1 VNTTYINKNKWF
13 WAWQD
18 EKEEAWLSEMAREGL
33 HLEAVSL
40 GRYKFQKGEPADY
53 VYRLDYQSL
62 RSKDKESYLQLF
74 EDTGWE
80 HVGEMSGWRYF
91 RIQAG
96 EGEVPE
102 IFRDA
107 ESKMGK
113 YQRVMIYLV
122 IFLPIML
129 MLVMS
134 MPIADGRYG
143 ILSVVA
149 EAFFAVLLLL
159 YSVAMVQL
167 FRRMNQVKGKKGK

>member
-1 VNTTYINKNKWF
+1 MNTTYINKNKWF

-40 GRYKFQKGEPADY
+40 GRYKFRKGAPADY

-80 HVGEMSGWRYF
+80 HVGDMSGWMYF
-91 RIQAG
+91 RIKAS
-96 EGEVPE
+96 EGESPE
-102 IFRDA
+102 IFSDT

-122 IFLPIML
+122 IFLPIMMIL
-129 MLVMS
+129 R
-134 MPIADGRYG
+134 PTTAGRYG
-143 ILSVVA
+143 PFSVVV
-149 EAFFAVLLLL
+149 EALFAVLFLL
-159 YSVAMVQL
+159 YSFAMVML
-167 FRRMNQVKGKKGK
+167 FRRMNQVKGKKRK

>member
-1 VNTTYINKNKWF
+1 MNTTYIYKNKWF

-18 EKEEAWLSEMAREGL
+18 DKEEAWLSEMSREGL

-40 GRYKFQKGEPADY
+40 GRYKFQKGAPADY

-80 HVGEMSGWRYF
+80 HVGDMSGWMYF
-91 RIQAG
+91 RIQAS
-96 EGEVPE
+96 EGESPE
-102 IFRDA
+102 IFSDP

-122 IFLPIML
+122 IFLPIMMIL
-129 MLVMS
+129 R
-134 MPIADGRYG
+134 PNIAGRYG
-143 ILSVVA
+143 TFSAIVEGL
-149 EAFFAVLLLL
+149 FAVLFLL
-159 YSVAMVQL
+159 YAYAMIML